1 MNTMPGRMNTMPG
14 STKLNFLE
22 RPTSSRV
29 STRGIRPATNFGSEQ
44 RGAEVDSGGLMETNA
59 SARSVRE
66 ADPQPNNF
74 ARRLRD
80 AIVVQRPVYIINNGL
95 TIRGGY
101 VGDRWRVS
109 GNISSSVLGLA
120 SHRIGQF
127 DPSITWVR
135 STSGSRFLAGY
146 WQPRGLLNYS
156 NLGWCGYEWN
166 YGRPSAWWVQRGADD
181 SMTRAVG
188 PGTSNVFPYAP
199 MPLDPRLDIRWQ
211 LDPGDMIKQAAVDAD
226 SLSEHDRALESA
238 LASWRG
244 GDAKNAV
251 AQLRTHLRNPQHG
264 AIQDVRGLRLLSA
277 ALIEAGEPVDAA
289 AVMRLAYELDPSLAT
304 ERLELSSIGIEAARI
319 RQMVERSVGYAN
331 TVGRSNASKG
341 VSAEGSASA
350 WLVVSVLM
358 REQDRNELARTI
370 FSRAKA
376 AGLREDIVAAVELAW
391 R

>member
-1 MNTMPGRMNTMPG
+1 
-14 STKLNFLE
+14 
-22 RPTSSRV
+22 
-29 STRGIRPATNFGSEQ
+29 
-44 RGAEVDSGGLMETNA
+44 
-59 SARSVRE
+59 
-66 ADPQPNNF
+66 
-74 ARRLRD
+74 
-80 AIVVQRPVYIINNGL
+80 
-95 TIRGGY
+95 
-101 VGDRWRVS
+101 
-109 GNISSSVLGLA
+109 
-120 SHRIGQF
+120 
-127 DPSITWVR
+127 
-135 STSGSRFLAGY
+135 
-146 WQPRGLLNYS
+146 
-156 NLGWCGYEWN
+156 
-166 YGRPSAWWVQRGADD
+166 
-181 SMTRAVG
+181 
-188 PGTSNVFPYAP
+188 

-331 TVGRSNASKG
+331 TVGRSNATKG